1 MCFVLNY
8 FFTLL
13 AQPTDLKAFVEKIN
27 TAIRP
32 MNMVI
37 KKGID
42 ELTGEQ
48 YYVLVNDSD
57 NSISRLSSE
66 YKSNEIELFKKIV
79 SF

>member
-1 MCFVLNY
+1 M
-8 FFTLL
+8 
-13 AQPTDLKAFVEKIN
+13 
-27 TAIRP
+27 
-32 MNMVI
+32 MI

>member
-1 MCFVLNY
+1 M
-8 FFTLL
+8 
-13 AQPTDLKAFVEKIN
+13 
-27 TAIRP
+27 
-32 MNMVI
+32 MI

-79 SF
+79 SFKGILKHKYISSY